1 MRTKRTLAAVA
12 SMLLAAGLLAV
23 VAAPASAAQTIS
35 FGDTPAGWTVHDGEP
50 DRNVGK
56 VSASGIKNPKNI
68 RYSLDG
74 PAGFAITPRGGRVS
88 YDGTALDGDSTSV
101 TITASHRRGKVE
113 PARMIV
119 PIAVHRHAVEPDSGA
134 SDPQGNRPA
143 KPTAEACPAR
153 HNYYLDEGNPGDP
166 KFNGWVY
173 DSAAGKWVPHCHW
186 VNMPGF
192 NPHMGTANENKY
204 WQRHTHYCTNPSGPT
219 TYRGHTFD
227 LPQDGEKYQAR
238 HTHLIGNSL
247 HYENGDRYETK
258 PHPTKPGV
266 ITGTFIKGDGSP
278 TAGHGGLCDENGGMS
293 IGRANSLLVKKRS
306 IDCEI
311 KGIRVYCFIDGWEDL
326 VKG

>member
-56 VSASGIKNPKNI
+56 VSASGLKNPKNI

-88 YDGTALDGDSTSV
+88 YDGTALDGDATSV
-101 TITASHRRGKVE
+101 TITASHRRGKAE
-113 PARMIV
+113 PARIIV
-119 PIAVHRHAVEPDSGA
+119 PIAVHRHAVEPDPDAGTTN
-134 SDPQGNRPA
+134 PQGNRPP
-143 KPTAEACPAR
+143 KPTTEACPAKR
-153 HNYYLDEGNPGDP
+153 HYYLKPYMHNDWEWSAHANRWWANCEYVHMQGYNP
-166 KFNGWVY
+166 F
-173 DSAAGKWVPHCHW
+173 
-186 VNMPGF
+186 
-192 NPHMGTANENKY
+192 MGTDADSKY

-238 HTHLIGNSL
+238 HTHQIGNSL

-278 TAGHGGLCDENGGMS
+278 TAGHDGLCDENGGMS
-293 IGRANSLLVKKRS
+293 QGRANSLLVKKRS
-306 IDCEI
+306 VDCKI
-311 KGIRVYCFIDGWEDL
+311 KGIEKSCFVDGWEAL
-326 VKG
+326 VN